1 MTLHHKENTMSSC
14 ISLESLCDSVLRLN
28 KSIQSVAIINNKG
41 RAIEKISRPEFTK
54 LYPNHLSEFF
64 CMSCV
69 LQVSMGRDFDENYGP
84 INYHMSERTS
94 LTTLTFPMKEN
105 VILVATNKNTSPITL
120 ARKIVTLI
128 NDHKEH
134 F

>member
-1 MTLHHKENTMSSC
+1 MSLRVG
-14 ISLESLCDSVLRLN
+14 LESVCDSILRLN

-41 RAIEKISRPEFTK
+41 RAMEKISRPQFAK
-54 LYPNHLSEFF
+54 QFPDHLNELF

-94 LTTLTFPMKEN
+94 LTILTFPVKEN
-105 VILVATNKNTSPITL
+105 VILVTTNKNISPITL

-128 NDHKEH
+128 NDHKEQ

>member
-1 MTLHHKENTMSSC
+1 MSSC

>member
-1 MTLHHKENTMSSC
+1 MSSC
-14 ISLESLCDSVLRLN
+14 ISLESLCDSALRLN

-105 VILVATNKNTSPITL
+105 VILVATNRNTSPITL

-128 NDHKEH
+128 DDHKEH